1 MTIYEQDGAPRTEL
15 GAGSPSE
22 ARGVP
27 AERAGSA
34 RVQSAPALVDRLTA
48 GESYAVAFGG
58 QGSAWLET
66 LEELVSSAGV
76 ESELA
81 TLVGEVDV
89 LLEPV
94 AEELVVVRPIGFH
107 PLRWVRALAAEDP
120 VPSAKQLT
128 SAAVSV
134 PGVLLTQI
142 AAVRALTRQGLDLAG
157 TPPVAVVGHSQGM
170 LGVESVKAGGAR
182 DIELLALAQL
192 IGAAGTLVAR
202 RRGISILGDR
212 PPMVSV
218 TNADPEQIYRLL
230 EDFSQDV
237 RTVLP
242 PVLSIRNG
250 RRAVVIT
257 GTPEQLSRFELYCK
271 QISEKQE
278 ADRKNKVRGG
288 AVFAPVFE
296 PVQVEVGFHSP
307 RLADG
312 IDIVAGWAE
321 KTGLDVDLAREL
333 TEAILVRQVDWVDE
347 IIGVHEAGAR
357 WILDLGPGDILTR
370 LTAPVIRGLG
380 VGIVPAATR
389 GGQRNLFTVGAVPEV
404 SRAWSTYAP
413 SVVQLPDGRVKLST
427 KFTRLTG
434 RSPILL
440 AGMTPTTVDAKI
452 VAAAANAGHWAE
464 LAGGGQVTEEIFEA
478 RIDEL
483 TGLLEPGRG
492 IQFNALFLDP
502 YLWKLQVGGKRLVQK
517 ARQSG
522 APIDGLV
529 ISAGIPELEDAVE
542 LIGELND
549 IGISHVVFKPGTVE
563 QIRSVIRIA
572 TEVPTR
578 PVIVHIEGGRAGGHH
593 SWEDLDDLLLAT
605 YSELRS
611 RANITVCVGGG
622 IGTPKR
628 AVDYLSGRWSET
640 YGFPSMPVDGI
651 LVGTAAM
658 ATLEATTSPSV
669 KQMLVDTQGTD
680 QWISAGKAQGGMA
693 SSRSQLGADI
703 HEIDNAAS
711 RCGRLLDEVAGD
723 AEAVA
728 KRRDELI
735 AAMART
741 AKPYFGDVSEM
752 TYLQWLDRYVALA
765 IGDGDST
772 ADTAGPGSPWLADT
786 WRDRFARMLQRAEA
800 RLHPQDRGP
809 IETLFADTDEHGA
822 RLLEKPQEA
831 IAVLVERYPDAATV
845 ALHPADVSFFNQL
858 CKLVGKPVNFVP
870 VIDKDVRRWWRSD
883 SLWQAH
889 DARYDADQ
897 VCIIPGTAAVAGITR
912 IDEPVGELLNR
923 FEQAAV
929 EDTLRGGA
937 QPEAVTSRRRGRG
950 DLTGPLATVLD
961 APDVVWAGRM
971 ATNPVHRIAGP
982 REWQVHGDISG
993 PEMPRATHSSTGARL
1008 QVSADDQVV
1017 LSVPISGTWIEIR
1030 FTLPANTVDGGA
1042 PVVRTKDATAAMRAV
1057 LAIAAGVDGPDALP
1071 RVHAGTATV
1080 TAKWNPERVADHTG
1094 VTATF
1099 GESLA
1104 PGLTTVP
1111 DALVGRCWPAV
1122 FAAIGSAVTHTGVPV
1137 IEGLLSLVHLDHAAH
1152 LVAPLPSVPAELTV
1166 TATASMAFDTEI
1178 GRVVPI
1184 SVTVALKDGQ
1194 VLARLAERFA
1204 IRGRTGA
1211 LELADP
1217 VRAGGAV
1224 SDNAT
1229 DTPRRRRRDVSVVA
1243 PVDMRPFAVV
1253 SGDHNPIHTDRS
1265 AALLAGLES
1274 PIVHGMWLSAAAQH
1288 AVTATDGQARPP
1300 ARLIGWTARFLGMV
1314 RPGDDVDFRVD
1325 RVGIDQG
1332 AEVVEVSARVRRG
1345 RSEAT
1350 QGAGSAS
1357 DLVMSAT
1364 ARLAAPKTVYA
1375 FPGQGIQYKGMGM
1388 EVRAR
1393 SKAARKVWD
1402 TADKFTRDTLGFS
1415 VLSVVRD
1422 NPTSII
1428 ASGVH
1433 YHHPDGVLYL
1443 TQFTQVA
1450 MATVAAAQ
1458 VAEMREQG
1466 AFVEDAIACG
1476 HSVGEYTA
1484 LACVTGVYE
1493 LEALLEMVFQR
1504 GSKMHDIV
1512 PRDELGRS
1520 NYRLAAIRPSQ
1531 IDLPDAD
1538 VPAFV
1543 ADIAER
1549 TGEFLEIVNF
1559 NLRGAQYA
1567 IAGTVRGLEA
1577 LEAEVERR
1585 RELAGGRRSF
1595 ILVPGIDVPFH
1606 SKVLRVGVAEFRR
1619 SLDRVLP
1626 HDADPDLIVGRYI
1639 PNLVPRPFSLDRD
1652 FIQQIRDLVPAEPL
1666 DEILADYDTWRREQP
1681 REMTRTVFI
1690 ELLAWQFASP
1700 VRWIETQDLLFT
1712 EPAAGGLGVERFVE
1726 IGVKSSPTVAG
1737 LAANTLKLPEYAHST
1752 IEVLNAER
1760 DAAVLFA
1767 TDTDPEPDL
1776 DGSDDSDAPASDGAL
1791 KPDVAP
1797 AVAPTGA
1804 GAPSGAL
1811 KSDVAPA
1818 VAPTGAGAP
1827 SGALR
1832 PDDIAF
1838 DAADATLALIAL
1850 SAKMRV
1856 DQIEELDSIESI
1868 TDGASSRRN
1877 QLLVDLGS
1885 ELNLG
1890 AIDGAAEADLAGLR
1904 AQVTKL
1910 ARTYKPYGPVLSDA
1924 INDHLR
1930 SALGPSGKRPGA
1942 IAERVKKF
1950 WELGD
1955 GWAKHVTI
1963 EVALGTREGSSV
1975 RGGPLGGLHDGAL
1988 TDGAAVEK
1996 VIDAAVA
2003 AVAARRGT
2011 AMALPSSGAGGATV
2025 DAAALSE
2032 FTEQITGRDG
2042 VLASAARLV
2051 LNQLGLDDPVSA
2063 PAGSI
2068 AATEADLVDLVSA
2081 ELGSDWPRLV
2091 APVFDGKK
2099 AVVFDDRWA
2108 SAREELVKL
2117 WLLDDGEIDADWARL
2132 SERFEGAGHV
2142 VAMQATWWQGKSLA
2156 AGRQI
2161 HASLYGRIAGGAE
2174 NPDKGPH
2181 SDEVAVVTGASK
2193 GSIATSVV
2201 GRLLAGGA
2209 TVVATTSR
2217 LDDERLAFYRN
2228 LYRDHARY
2236 GAALWVVAANMASY
2250 TDIDALVEWIG
2261 HEQTESLGPQ
2271 SIHIKDALTPT
2282 LLFPFAAP
2290 RVTGDLSEA
2299 GSRAEMEMKVLLWAV
2314 QRLIGGLSRIGAER
2328 DIASRLHVVL
2338 PGSPNRGMFGGDGA
2352 YGEAKSALDAVVTR
2366 WNAESSWAQR
2376 VSLAHALIGWTRGT
2390 GLMGRNDAIVDAVE
2404 EAGVTT
2410 YSTDEM
2416 AAMLLQLCTVEAR
2429 AAAAHTPVKA
2439 DLTGGLGE
2447 AKLDMAALAAKARE
2461 QAASESDTEA
2471 PEVGI
2476 GKAIS
2481 ALPSPPRGYLPA
2493 PPPPWADLDLDPADL
2508 VVIVGG
2514 AELGPYGSSRTRF
2527 EMEVDNEL
2535 SAAGVLELAWTT
2547 GLIRWEDDPQPG
2559 WYDSESGDL
2568 VDESELVERY
2578 HDTVVRRCGIRE
2590 FVDDGAID
2598 PDHASP
2604 LLVSVFLDKDFTF
2617 VVSSEAD
2624 ARAFVQFDPEHTV
2637 VRPVSESGDWQVT
2650 RKAGTEIRVPRKTKL
2665 SRTVGAQIPTG
2676 FNPTVYGLSQDMA
2689 NSTDRVALWN
2699 IVATVDAFLSS
2710 GFTPTELMRWVHPGL
2725 VASTQGTGMGGM
2737 TSMQTMYHGNLLG
2750 RNKPNDILQE
2760 VLPNVVAAH
2769 VIQSY
2774 VGSYG
2779 AMVHPV
2785 GACATAAVSVEE
2797 GVDKI
2802 RVGKAELVVA
2812 GGFDDL
2818 TLEAVIGFGDMAAT
2832 ADTAMMRGRGI
2843 HDSKFSRP
2851 NDRRRLGFLEA
2862 QGGGTILLA
2871 RGDLALKMGL
2881 PVLAVVAYAQS
2892 FADGVHTSI
2901 PAPGLGALGAG
2912 RGGKDSV
2919 LARSLAKLGVGADDI
2934 AVISKHD
2941 TSTLANDPNETEL
2954 HERLADSL
2962 GRSAGAP
2969 LLIVSQKSLT
2979 GHAKGGAAVFQM
2991 MGMCQMLRDGV
3002 IPPNRSLDCVD
3013 DELTS
3018 SAHFVWVRD
3027 TLRLGGKFPLKAGL
3041 ITSLGFGHVS
3051 GLVALVHPQAFV
3063 ASLKPEQRADYQQRA
3078 EARLVAGQRRL
3089 MSAIAGGAPMYERPA
3104 DRRFGQEVSEKRQEA
3119 AMLLNAASRLGDGDV
3134 FAIG

>member
-1 MTIYEQDGAPRTEL
+1 MTIHEHGRVSAD
-15 GAGSPSE
+15 
-22 ARGVP
+22 
-27 AERAGSA
+27 RAGNGD
-34 RVQSAPALVDRLTA
+34 RNRGHQPLVGDTHALVDRLTA
-48 GESYAVAFGG
+48 GEPYAVAFGG

-66 LEELVSSAGV
+66 LEELVSAAAI
-76 ESELA
+76 EAELA
-81 TLVGEVDV
+81 TLVGEVEL

-94 AEELVVVRPIGFH
+94 AKELVVVRPIGFE
-107 PLRWVRALAAEDP
+107 PLQWVRALAAEDP
-120 VPSAKQLT
+120 TPSDKHLT

-142 AAVRALTRQGLDLAG
+142 AAMRALARQGMDPIAA
-157 TPPVAVVGHSQGM
+157 PPVALAGHSQGV
-170 LGVESVKAGGAR
+170 LGVESIKAGGTR
-182 DIELLALAQL
+182 DVELLALAQL

-202 RRGISILGDR
+202 RRGISVLGDR

-218 TNADPEQIYRLL
+218 SNADPERIQRLL
-230 EDFSQDV
+230 DDFAQDV

-250 RRAVVIT
+250 RRSVVIT
-257 GTPEQLSRFELYCK
+257 GTPEQLSRFELYCQ
-271 QISEKQE
+271 QISDREE

-288 AVFAPVFE
+288 DVFAPVFE
-296 PVQVEVGFHSP
+296 PVQVEVGFHTP

-312 IDIVAGWAE
+312 IDIIGGWAQQV
-321 KTGLDVDLAREL
+321 GLDVALAREL
-333 TEAILVRQVDWVDE
+333 AEAILVRQVDWVDE
-347 IIGVHEAGAR
+347 ISRVHEAGAR

-380 VGIVPAATR
+380 IGIIPAATR
-389 GGQRNLFTVGAVPEV
+389 GGQRNLFTVGAIPEV
-404 SRAWSTYAP
+404 AQAWSSYAP
-413 SVVQLPDGRVKLST
+413 TVVRLPDSRVKLST

-452 VAAAANAGHWAE
+452 IAAAANAGHWAE
-464 LAGGGQVTEEIFEA
+464 LAGGGQVTEEIFH
-478 RIDEL
+478 RRVQEL
-483 TGLLEPGRG
+483 SGLLEPGRTFE
-492 IQFNALFLDP
+492 FNALFLDP
-502 YLWKLQVGGKRLVQK
+502 YLWKLQLGGKRLVQK

-522 APIDGLV
+522 AAIDGVV
-529 ISAGIPELEDAVE
+529 ISAGIPDLEEAVD

-549 IGISHVVFKPGTVE
+549 IGISHVVFKPGTIE

-572 TEVPTR
+572 TEVPTK
-578 PVIVHIEGGRAGGHH
+578 PVIMHIEGGRAGGHH

-611 RANITVCVGGG
+611 RANVTVCVGGG
-622 IGTPKR
+622 IGTPER
-628 AVDYLSGRWSET
+628 AAEYLSGRWAHA
-640 YGFPSMPVDGI
+640 YGFPLMPIDGI

-658 ATLEATTSPSV
+658 ATKESTTSPAV

-728 KRRDELI
+728 ERRDEII
-735 AAMART
+735 AAMAKT
-741 AKPYFGDVSEM
+741 AKPYFGDVGEM
-752 TYLQWLDRYVALA
+752 TYLQWIQRYVELT

-772 ADTAGPGSPWLADT
+772 ADTAAPDSKWLADT
-786 WRDRFARMLQRAEA
+786 WRDRFAQILQRTEA
-800 RLHPQDRGP
+800 RLHAQDHGP
-809 IETLFADTDEHGA
+809 IGTLFDSSDEHGA
-822 RLLEKPQEA
+822 QLLENPDVA
-831 IAVLVERYPDAATV
+831 IATLLARYPDAQTV
-845 ALHPADVSFFNQL
+845 QLHPADVPFFVTL
-858 CKLVGKPVNFVP
+858 CKTLGKPVNFVP

-889 DARYDADQ
+889 DARYDAEQ

-912 IDEPVGELLNR
+912 LDEPVGELLDR
-923 FEQAAV
+923 FEQAAIDEV
-929 EDTLRGGA
+929 LGA
-937 QPEAVTSRRRGRG
+937 GTEPQDVTSRRLGRP
-950 DLTGPLATVLD
+950 DATGTLAAVLD
-961 APDVVWAGRM
+961 APDVLWAGRT
-971 ATNPVHRIAGP
+971 ATNPVHRIADP
-982 REWQVHGDISG
+982 SDWLVHDG
-993 PEMPRATHSSTGARL
+993 PESLRATNSSTGAQL
-1008 QVSADDQVV
+1008 QVRTGDERVV
-1017 LSVPISGTWIEIR
+1017 LSVPVSGTWVDIP
-1030 FTLPANTVDGGA
+1030 FALPANTVDGGI
-1042 PVVRTKDATAAMRAV
+1042 PVVSTEDAAAAMRAV
-1057 LAIAAGVDGPDALP
+1057 LAIAAGVGKPELLP
-1071 RVHAGTATV
+1071 AVKDGTATQTV
-1080 TAKWNPERVADHTG
+1080 NWDPERVADHTG

-1099 GESLA
+1099 GEPLA
-1104 PGLTTVP
+1104 PSLTTVP
-1111 DALVGRCWPAV
+1111 DALVGLCWPAL
-1122 FAAIGSAVTHTGVPV
+1122 FAAIGSAVTDAGVPV
-1137 IEGLLSLVHLDHAAH
+1137 VEGLLSLVHLDHAAH
-1152 LVAPLPSVPAELTV
+1152 VVGQIPTVPGQLVV
-1166 TATASMAFDTEI
+1166 TATVSTATDTDM
-1178 GRVVPI
+1178 GRVVPA
-1184 SVTVALKDGQ
+1184 SVTVAGVDGSIIAT
-1194 VLARLAERFA
+1194 LSERFA
-1204 IRGRTGA
+1204 ILGRTGTA
-1211 LELADP
+1211 ELADP

-1224 SDNAT
+1224 SENTT
-1229 DTPRRRRRDVSVVA
+1229 DTPRRRRRDVTLTA

-1253 SGDHNPIHTDRS
+1253 SGDHNPIHTDRA

-1300 ARLIGWTARFLGMV
+1300 ARLVGWTARFLGMV
-1314 RPGDDVDFRVD
+1314 RPGDEVDFRVE

-1332 AEVVEVSARVRRG
+1332 AEVIEVAARVG
-1345 RSEAT
+1345 
-1350 QGAGSAS
+1350 S
-1357 DLVMSAT
+1357 DLVMAAT
-1364 ARLAAPKTVYA
+1364 ARLRAPKTAYA
-1375 FPGQGIQYKGMGM
+1375 FPGQGIQHKGMGM

-1402 TADKFTRDTLGFS
+1402 SADQFTRETLGFS
-1415 VLSVVRD
+1415 VLHVVRD

-1428 ASGVH
+1428 GCGVH
-1433 YHHPDGVLYL
+1433 YQHPDGVLYL

-1466 AFVEDAIACG
+1466 AFAEDAIACG

-1484 LACVTGVYE
+1484 LACVTGIYE
-1493 LEALLEMVFQR
+1493 LEALLEMVFHR

-1531 IDLPDAD
+1531 IDLADAD

-1543 ADIAER
+1543 AEISAS

-1559 NLRGAQYA
+1559 NLRGSQYA

-1577 LEAEVERR
+1577 LEAEVQRR
-1585 RELAGGRRSF
+1585 RELTGGRRSF

-1606 SKVLRVGVAEFRR
+1606 SRVLRVGVADFRR
-1619 SLDRVLP
+1619 SLDRVMP
-1626 HDADPDLIVGRYI
+1626 RDKDPDVIIGRYI

-1652 FIQQIRDLVPAEPL
+1652 FIQEIRDLVPAEPL
-1666 DEILADYDTWRREQP
+1666 DEILADYDTWRSERP
-1681 REMTRTVFI
+1681 RELARTVLI

-1700 VRWIETQDLLFT
+1700 VRWIETQDLLFI
-1712 EPAAGGLGVERFVE
+1712 EEAAGGLGVERFVE
-1726 IGVKSSPTVAG
+1726 IGVKSSPTVTG
-1737 LAANTLKLPEYAHST
+1737 LATNTLKLPEYAHST
-1752 IEVLNAER
+1752 VEVLNAER

-1767 TDTDPEPDL
+1767 TDTDPEPEPIDE
-1776 DGSDDSDAPASDGAL
+1776 GPAEAEAAAGAEPEAVTS
-1791 KPDVAP
+1791 PDVAA
-1797 AVAPTGA
+1797 AVPPVAA
-1804 GAPSGAL
+1804 APSGA
-1811 KSDVAPA
+1811 A
-1818 VAPTGAGAP
+1818 
-1827 SGALR
+1827 R
-1832 PDDIAF
+1832 PDDIVF

-1850 SAKMRV
+1850 SAKMRI

-1904 AQVTKL
+1904 SQVTKL

-1924 INDHLR
+1924 INDQLR
-1930 SALGPSGKRPGA
+1930 TVLGPSGKRPGG
-1942 IAERVKKF
+1942 IAERVKKT

-1955 GWAKHVTI
+1955 GWASHVTV
-1963 EVALGTREGSSV
+1963 EVALGTREGTSV
-1975 RGGPLGGLHDGAL
+1975 RGDALGHLHEGAL
-1988 TDGAAVEK
+1988 ADAASVDK

-2003 AVAARRGT
+2003 SVAARRGT
-2011 AMALPSSGAGGATV
+2011 AVALPSAGGGGGATV

-2032 FTEQITGRDG
+2032 FTDQITGRDG

-2051 LNQLGLDDPVSA
+2051 LGQLGLEDPVTA
-2063 PAGSI
+2063 PP
-2068 AATEADLVDLVSA
+2068 AATDAELIDLVTG
-2081 ELGSDWPRLV
+2081 ELGSEWPRLV
-2091 APVFDGKK
+2091 APVFDAKK

-2108 SAREELVKL
+2108 SAREDLVKL
-2117 WLLDDGEIDADWARL
+2117 WLTDEGEIDADWERR

-2142 VAMQATWWQGKSLA
+2142 VATQATWWQGKSLA
-2156 AGRQI
+2156 AGRHI
-2161 HASLYGRIAGGAE
+2161 HASLYGRIAAGAE
-2174 NPDKGPH
+2174 NPDPGPY
-2181 SDEVAVVTGASK
+2181 SSEVAVITGASK
-2193 GSIATSVV
+2193 GSIAASVAAQ
-2201 GRLLAGGA
+2201 LLDGGA
-2209 TVVATTSR
+2209 TVVATTSK
-2217 LDDERLAFYRN
+2217 LDEERLAFYRS

-2236 GAALWVVAANMASY
+2236 GAVLWVVAANMASY
-2250 TDIDALVEWIG
+2250 TDIDAVVDWVG
-2261 HEQTESLGPQ
+2261 NEQSESLGPQ
-2271 SIHIKDALTPT
+2271 SIHIKDAQNPT

-2290 RVTGDLSEA
+2290 RVVGDLSEV

-2314 QRLIGGLSRIGAER
+2314 QRLIAGLSTIGAER

-2338 PGSPNRGMFGGDGA
+2338 PGSPNRGLFGGDGA
-2352 YGEAKSALDAVVTR
+2352 YGEAKSALDAVVSR
-2366 WNAESSWAQR
+2366 WHAESSWAAR

-2390 GLMGRNDAIVDAVE
+2390 GLMGHNDAIVDAVE

-2410 YSTDEM
+2410 YSTDQM
-2416 AAMLLQLCTVEAR
+2416 AAMLLGLCDVESKV
-2429 AAAAHTPVKA
+2429 AAASAPIKA
-2439 DLTGGLGE
+2439 DFTGGL
-2447 AKLDMAALAAKARE
+2447 AKVDLDMAELAANARE
-2461 QAASESDTEA
+2461 RATSEEESQNSEA
-2471 PEVGI
+2471 EGAV
-2476 GKAIS
+2476 A
-2481 ALPSPPRGYLPA
+2481 ALPSPPRGYSLAPA
-2493 PPPPWADLDLDPADL
+2493 PQWDDLNVDPADL

-2514 AELGPYGSSRTRF
+2514 AEIGPYGSSRTRF

-2559 WYDSESGDL
+2559 WYDVESGDL
-2568 VDESELVERY
+2568 VDETELVERY
-2578 HDTVVRRCGIRE
+2578 HDTVVERVGIRE

-2604 LLVSVFLDKDFTF
+2604 LLVSVFLDKDFSF
-2617 VVSSEAD
+2617 VVPSEAD
-2624 ARAFVQFDPEHTV
+2624 ARAFVEFDPEHTII
-2637 VRPVSESGDWQVT
+2637 RPVPDSGDWQVI

-2676 FNPTVYGLSQDMA
+2676 FDPTVWGVSADMA
-2689 NSTDRVALWN
+2689 SSIDRVALWN
-2699 IVATVDAFLSS
+2699 IVATVDAFLSA
-2710 GFTPTELMRWVHPGL
+2710 GFSPTEVMRYVHPSL

-2769 VIQSY
+2769 VVQSY

-2779 AMVHPV
+2779 AMIHPV
-2785 GACATAAVSVEE
+2785 AACATAAVSVEE

-2802 RVGKAELVVA
+2802 RLGKAELVVA

-2818 TLEAVIGFGDMAAT
+2818 TLEAIIGFGDMAAT
-2832 ADTAMMRGRGI
+2832 ADTSMMRGRGI
-2843 HDSKFSRP
+2843 NDSKFSRP
-2851 NDRRRLGFLEA
+2851 NDRRRLGFVEA

-2871 RGDLALKMGL
+2871 RGDLAVKMGL

-2892 FADGVHTSI
+2892 FGDGVHTSI
-2901 PAPGLGALGAG
+2901 PAPGLGALSAG
-2912 RGGKDSV
+2912 RGGKDSP
-2919 LARSLAKLGVGADDI
+2919 LARALGKLGVAADDV

-2962 GRSAGAP
+2962 GRSEGAP
-2969 LLIVSQKSLT
+2969 LFIVSQKSLT
-2979 GHAKGGAAVFQM
+2979 GHAKGGAAVFQTL
-2991 MGMCQMLRDGV
+2991 GLCQMLRDGV

-3013 DELTS
+3013 DELAG

-3027 TLRLGGKFPLKAGL
+3027 TLRLGAKFPLKAAML
-3041 ITSLGFGHVS
+3041 SSLGFGHVS
-3051 GLVALVHPQAFV
+3051 GLVALVHPQAFI
-3063 ASLKPEQRADYQQRA
+3063 AAMDPGQRA
-3078 EARLVAGQRRL
+3078 EYQRRADARLVAGQRRL
-3089 MSAIAGGAPMYERPA
+3089 ASAIAGGEPMYQRPS
-3104 DRRFGQEVSEKRQEA
+3104 DRRFDHETPEKPQEA
-3119 AMLLNAASRLGDGDV
+3119 AMLLDPAARLGEGE
-3134 FAIG
+3134 AYAR

>member
-1 MTIYEQDGAPRTEL
+1 MTIHEHDRVSADHDGQGRAPQ
-15 GAGSPSE
+15 AGESY
-22 ARGVP
+22 
-27 AERAGSA
+27 
-34 RVQSAPALVDRLTA
+34 ALVDRLTA
-48 GESYAVAFGG
+48 GEPYAVAFGG

-66 LEELVSSAGV
+66 LEELVSSAGI
-76 ESELA
+76 ESDLA
-81 TLVGEVDV
+81 TLVGEVNL

-94 AEELVVVRPIGFH
+94 AKELVVVRPIGFE
-107 PLRWVRALAAEDP
+107 PLSWVRALAAEDP
-120 VPSAKQLT
+120 VPSDKHLT
-128 SAAVSV
+128 SAAVSI

-142 AAVRALTRQGLDLAG
+142 AAVRALARQGMDLKA
-157 TPPVAVVGHSQGM
+157 TSPVAVAGHSQGV
-170 LGVESVKAGGAR
+170 LAVEALKAGGDR
-182 DIELLALAQL
+182 DVELLALAQL

-202 RRGISILGDR
+202 RRGISVLGDR

-218 TNADPEQIYRLL
+218 TNADPERIGGLL
-230 EDFSQDV
+230 EEFAQDV

-250 RRAVVIT
+250 RRSVVIT
-257 GTPEQLSRFELYCK
+257 GTPEQLSRFELYCQ
-271 QISEKQE
+271 QISEKEE
-278 ADRKNKVRGG
+278 ADRKNKLRGG
-288 AVFAPVFE
+288 DVFSPVFD
-296 PVQVEVGFHSP
+296 PVQVEVGFHTP

-312 IDIVAGWAE
+312 IDIVGGWAE
-321 KTGLDVDLAREL
+321 KVGLDVELARQL
-333 TEAILVRQVDWVDE
+333 TESILVRPVDWVEE
-347 IIGVHEAGAR
+347 ITRVNDAGAR

-404 SRAWSTYAP
+404 ARAWSSYAP
-413 SVVQLPDGRVKLST
+413 TLVRLPDGRVKLST

-440 AGMTPTTVDAKI
+440 AGMTPTTVDAHI

-464 LAGGGQVTEEIFEA
+464 LAGGGQVTEEIFADRVEQLA
-478 RIDEL
+478 
-483 TGLLEPGRG
+483 GLLDDGRTY
-492 IQFNALFLDP
+492 QFNALFLDP

-522 APIDGLV
+522 AAIDGLV
-529 ISAGIPELEDAVE
+529 VSAGIPDLEEAVE
-542 LIGELND
+542 LIEELGEV
-549 IGISHVVFKPGTVE
+549 GISHVVFKPGTVE

-572 TEVPTR
+572 TEVSTK
-578 PVIVHIEGGRAGGHH
+578 PVIAHIEGGRAGGHH

-611 RANITVCVGGG
+611 RSNITVCVGGG
-622 IGTPKR
+622 IGTPER
-628 AVDYLSGRWSET
+628 AAEYLSGRWAQA
-640 YGFPSMPVDGI
+640 YGFPLMPIDGI

-658 ATLEATTSPSV
+658 AAKEATTSPSV
-669 KQMLVDTQGTD
+669 KRMLVETQGTD
-680 QWISAGKAQGGMA
+680 QWIGAGKASGGMA

-703 HEIDNAAS
+703 HEIDNSAS

-723 AEAVA
+723 ADAVA
-728 KRRDELI
+728 ERRDEII
-735 AAMART
+735 AAMANT
-741 AKPYFGDVSEM
+741 AKPYFGDVGEM
-752 TYLQWLDRYVALA
+752 TYLQWLQRYVELS

-772 ADTAGPGSPWLADT
+772 ADTASPGSPWLADT
-786 WRDRFARMLQRAEA
+786 WRDRFEQMLQRAEA
-800 RLHPQDRGP
+800 RLHAQDFGP
-809 IETLFADTDEHGA
+809 IETLFDGSTADGA
-822 RLLEKPQEA
+822 RLLENPAEA
-831 IAVLVERYPDAATV
+831 IATLLAHYPDAERV
-845 ALHPADVSFFNQL
+845 QLHPADVPFFVTL
-858 CKLVGKPVNFVP
+858 CKLLGKPVNFVP

-912 IDEPVGELLNR
+912 MDEPVGELLDR
-923 FEQAAV
+923 FEQAAIDDALTAGV
-929 EDTLRGGA
+929 EPKD
-937 QPEAVTSRRRGRG
+937 VTARRMGRA
-950 DLTGPLATVLD
+950 DVTGPLAVVLD
-961 APDVVWAGRM
+961 APDVQWAGRT
-971 ATNPVHRIAGP
+971 ATNPVHRIAEP
-982 REWQVHGDISG
+982 SDWLVHGDSEG
-993 PEMPRATHSSTGARL
+993 PESRRATHSSTGARL
-1008 QVSADDQVV
+1008 QVEGDRVV
-1017 LSVPISGTWIEIR
+1017 LSVPVSGTWIDIP
-1030 FTLPANTVDGGA
+1030 FTLPPNTVDGA
-1042 PVVRTKDATAAMRAV
+1042 TPVVSTEDAATAMRAV
-1057 LAIAAGVDGPDALP
+1057 LAIAAGVDGPEFLP
-1071 RVHAGTATV
+1071 AVTDGTATV
-1080 TAKWNPERVADHTG
+1080 TVDWDPERVADHTG

-1099 GESLA
+1099 GEPLA
-1104 PGLTTVP
+1104 PSLTTVP
-1111 DALVGRCWPAV
+1111 DALVGPCWPAV
-1122 FAAIGSAVTHTGVPV
+1122 FSAIGSAVTDAGVPV
-1137 IEGLLSLVHLDHAAH
+1137 VEGLLSLVHLDHAAH
-1152 LVAPLPSVPAELTV
+1152 MIGKLPTTLSQLTIA
-1166 TATASMAFDTEI
+1166 ATASAAIDTDM
-1178 GRVVPI
+1178 GRVVPV
-1184 SVTVALKDGQ
+1184 SVAITDTDGQ
-1194 VLARLAERFA
+1194 AIATLDERFA
-1204 IRGRTGA
+1204 ILGRTGTA
-1211 LELADP
+1211 ELTDP
-1217 VRAGGAV
+1217 ARAGGAV
-1224 SDNAT
+1224 SENAT
-1229 DTPRRRRRDVSVVA
+1229 DTPRRRRRDVTITA

-1253 SGDHNPIHTDRS
+1253 SGDHNPIHTDRA

-1314 RPGDDVDFRVD
+1314 RPGDEVSFRVD

-1332 AEVVEVSARVRRG
+1332 AEVLEVAAKIG
-1345 RSEAT
+1345 
-1350 QGAGSAS
+1350 S

-1364 ARLAAPKTVYA
+1364 ARLAAPHTVYA
-1375 FPGQGIQYKGMGM
+1375 FPGQGIQHKGMGM
-1388 EVRAR
+1388 DVRAR

-1402 TADKFTRDTLGFS
+1402 KADKFTRDTLGFS
-1415 VLSVVRD
+1415 VLHVVRD

-1433 YHHPDGVLYL
+1433 YNHPEGVLYL

-1466 AFVEDAIACG
+1466 AFVEGAIACG

-1484 LACVTGVYE
+1484 LACVTGIYE
-1493 LEALLEMVFQR
+1493 LEALLETVFHR

-1531 IDLPDAD
+1531 IDLPDEE
-1538 VPAFV
+1538 VPGFV
-1543 ADIAER
+1543 AGIAES

-1559 NLRGAQYA
+1559 NLRGSQYA

-1577 LEAEVERR
+1577 LEEEVERR
-1585 RELAGGRRSF
+1585 REITGGKRSF

-1606 SKVLRVGVAEFRR
+1606 SRVLRVGVAEFRR
-1619 SLDRVLP
+1619 SLDRVMP
-1626 HDADPDLIVGRYI
+1626 RDKDPDVIIGRYI
-1639 PNLVPRPFSLDRD
+1639 PNLVPRPFTLDRD
-1652 FIQQIRDLVPAEPL
+1652 FIQEIRDLVPAEPL
-1666 DEILADYDTWRREQP
+1666 DPILADYDTWLAERRI
-1681 REMTRTVFI
+1681 EMARIVLI

-1712 EPAAGGLGVERFVE
+1712 EEAAGGLGVERFVE
-1726 IGVKSSPTVAG
+1726 IGVKSAPTVAG
-1737 LAANTLKLPEYAHST
+1737 LATNTLKLPEYAHST
-1752 IEVLNAER
+1752 VEVLNAER

-1767 TDTDPEPDL
+1767 TDTDPEPEP
-1776 DGSDDSDAPASDGAL
+1776 DDEPEAPADS
-1791 KPDVAP
+1791 AP
-1797 AVAPTGA
+1797 APEAAAAPAAPAAAPT
-1804 GAPSGAL
+1804 APSGA
-1811 KSDVAPA
+1811 A
-1818 VAPTGAGAP
+1818 
-1827 SGALR
+1827 R
-1832 PDDIAF
+1832 PDDIGF

-1850 SAKMRV
+1850 SAKMRI

-1924 INDHLR
+1924 INDQLR
-1930 SALGPSGKRPGA
+1930 TVLGPSGKRPGA
-1942 IAERVKKF
+1942 IAERVKKT
-1950 WELGD
+1950 WELGE
-1955 GWAKHVTI
+1955 GWAKHVTV
-1963 EVALGTREGSSV
+1963 EVALGTREGTSV
-1975 RGGPLGGLHDGAL
+1975 RGGAMGHLHEGAL
-1988 TDGAAVEK
+1988 ADAAAVDK
-1996 VIDAAVA
+1996 AIDAAVA
-2003 AVAARRGT
+2003 SVAARRGI
-2011 AMALPSSGAGGATV
+2011 AVALPSSGGGGGGATI
-2025 DAAALSE
+2025 DAAALGE
-2032 FTEQITGRDG
+2032 FTDQITGRDG

-2051 LNQLGLDDPVSA
+2051 LNQLGLDDPVSVS
-2063 PAGSI
+2063 P
-2068 AATEADLVDLVSA
+2068 AATDAELIDLVTT
-2081 ELGSDWPRLV
+2081 ELGADWPRLV
-2091 APVFDGKK
+2091 APVFEPKK
-2099 AVVFDDRWA
+2099 AVLFDDRWA
-2108 SAREELVKL
+2108 SAREDLVKL
-2117 WLLDDGEIDADWARL
+2117 WLTDEGDIDARWVEL

-2142 VAMQATWWQGKSLA
+2142 VATQATWWQGKALS

-2161 HASLYGRIAGGAE
+2161 HASLYGRIAAGAE
-2174 NPDKGPH
+2174 NPDPGPYSH
-2181 SDEVAVVTGASK
+2181 EVAVVTGASK
-2193 GSIATSVV
+2193 GSIAASVV
-2201 GRLLAGGA
+2201 GRLLDGGA
-2209 TVVATTSR
+2209 TVIATTSK
-2217 LDDERLAFYRN
+2217 LDDERLAFYRG
-2228 LYRDHARY
+2228 LYRDHARF

-2250 TDIDALVEWIG
+2250 SDIDALVEWVG
-2261 HEQTESLGPQ
+2261 TEQSESLGPQ
-2271 SIHIKDALTPT
+2271 SIHIKDAQTPT

-2290 RVTGDLSEA
+2290 RVAGDLSEA
-2299 GSRAEMEMKVLLWAV
+2299 GSRSEMEMKVLLWAV
-2314 QRLIGGLSRIGAER
+2314 QRLIGGLSKIGAER

-2352 YGEAKSALDAVVTR
+2352 YGEAKSALDALVSR
-2366 WNAESSWAQR
+2366 WHAESSWASR

-2390 GLMGRNDAIVDAVE
+2390 GLMGHNDAIVDAVE

-2416 AAMLLQLCTVEAR
+2416 AAMLLSLCDIESKV
-2429 AAAAHTPVKA
+2429 AAAGAPIKA

-2447 AKLDMAALAAKARE
+2447 ANLDMAELAAKARE
-2461 QAASESDTEA
+2461 QATSASGEDAEA
-2471 PEVGI
+2471 PAADGTI
-2476 GKAIS
+2476 A
-2481 ALPSPPRGYLPA
+2481 ALPSPPRGFTPA
-2493 PPPPWADLDLDPADL
+2493 PPPEWADLDVDPADL

-2559 WYDSESGDL
+2559 WYDTQSGDL

-2578 HDTVVRRCGIRE
+2578 HDTVVERCGIRE
-2590 FVDDGAID
+2590 FADDGAID

-2604 LLVSVFLDKDFTF
+2604 LLVSVFLDKDFAF

-2624 ARAFVQFDPEHTV
+2624 ARAFVEFDPEHTII
-2637 VRPVSESGDWQVT
+2637 RPVPDSSDWQVI

-2676 FNPTVYGLSQDMA
+2676 FDPTVFGISQDMA
-2689 NSTDRVALWN
+2689 SSTDRVALWN

-2710 GFTPTELMRWVHPGL
+2710 GFTPAELMRWVHPGL

-2779 AMVHPV
+2779 AMIHPV

-2802 RVGKAELVVA
+2802 RLGKAELVVA

-2818 TLEAVIGFGDMAAT
+2818 TLEAIIGFGDMAAT
-2832 ADTAMMRGRGI
+2832 ADTSMMRGRGI

-2912 RGGKDSV
+2912 RGGKDSA
-2919 LARSLAKLGVGADDI
+2919 LARSLGKLGVGADDI

-2962 GRSAGAP
+2962 GRSEGAP
-2969 LLIVSQKSLT
+2969 LLVVSQKSLT

-2991 MGMCQMLRDGV
+2991 MGLCQMLRDGV

-3013 DELTS
+3013 DELAG
-3018 SAHFVWVRD
+3018 SAHFVWVRE
-3027 TLRLGGKFPLKAGL
+3027 TLRLGEKFPLKAGL
-3041 ITSLGFGHVS
+3041 VTSLGFGHVS

-3063 ASLKPEQRADYQQRA
+3063 AALDPQQRADYQRRA
-3078 EARLVAGQRRL
+3078 DARLLAGQRRL
-3089 MSAIAGGAPMYERPA
+3089 ASAIAGGAPMYERPPN
-3104 DRRFGQEVSEKRQEA
+3104 RRFDHDQSEKRQEA
-3119 AMLLNAASRLGDGDV
+3119 AMLLNPDSRLGDGEAYQV
-3134 FAIG
+3134 SAG

>member
-1 MTIYEQDGAPRTEL
+1 MTIHEHDRVSADRDEN
-15 GAGSPSE
+15 SPH
-22 ARGVP
+22 
-27 AERAGSA
+27 SA
-34 RVQSAPALVDRLTA
+34 HALVDRLAA
-48 GESYAVAFGG
+48 GEPYAIAFGG

-66 LEELVSSAGV
+66 LEELVSSAGI
-76 ESELA
+76 ESDLA
-81 TLVGEVDV
+81 TLVGEVEL

-94 AEELVVVRPIGFH
+94 AKELVVVRPIGFE

-120 VPSAKQLT
+120 VPSDKHLT
-128 SAAVSV
+128 SAAVSI

-142 AAVRALTRQGLDLAG
+142 AAARALARQGMDWTA
-157 TPPVAVVGHSQGM
+157 TPPVAVVGHSQGV
-170 LGVESVKAGGAR
+170 LAVEAFNAAGAR

-202 RRGISILGDR
+202 RRGISVLGDR

-218 TNADPEQIYRLL
+218 TNADPERIRRLL
-230 EDFSQDV
+230 DEFAQDV

-250 RRAVVIT
+250 RRSVVIT
-257 GTPEQLSRFELYCK
+257 GTPEQLSRFELYCR
-271 QISEKQE
+271 QISEKEE
-278 ADRKNKVRGG
+278 ADRKNKIRGG
-288 AVFAPVFE
+288 DVFAPVFD
-296 PVQVEVGFHSP
+296 PVRVEVGFHTP

-312 IDIVAGWAE
+312 IDIVGSWAE
-321 KTGLDVDLAREL
+321 KVGIDVALARKL
-333 TEAILVRQVDWVDE
+333 TEAILVNGVDWVDE
-347 IIGVHEAGAR
+347 ITSVHQAGAR

-389 GGQRNLFTVGAVPEV
+389 GGQRNLFTVGATPEV
-404 SRAWSTYAP
+404 ARAWSTYAP
-413 SVVQLPDGRVKLST
+413 GVVRLPDGRVKLST

-464 LAGGGQVTEEIFEA
+464 LAGGGQVTEEIFA
-478 RIDEL
+478 DRIEEL
-483 TGLLEPGRG
+483 SGLLEPGRTY
-492 IQFNALFLDP
+492 QFNALFLDP

-522 APIDGLV
+522 AAIDGLV
-529 ISAGIPELEDAVE
+529 ISAGIPDLEEAVE

-549 IGISHVVFKPGTVE
+549 VGISHVVFKPGTVE

-572 TEVPTR
+572 TEVPTK
-578 PVIVHIEGGRAGGHH
+578 PVIMHIEGGRAGGHH

-611 RANITVCVGGG
+611 RPNITVCVGGG
-622 IGTPKR
+622 IGTPER
-628 AVDYLSGRWSET
+628 AAEYLSGRWAEA
-640 YGFPSMPVDGI
+640 YGFPLMPIDGI

-658 ATLEATTSPSV
+658 ATLESTTSPSV
-669 KQMLVDTQGTD
+669 KRMLVETTGTD

-703 HEIDNAAS
+703 HEIDNSAS

-723 AEAVA
+723 ADAVA
-728 KRRDELI
+728 ERRDEII
-735 AAMART
+735 AAMANT
-741 AKPYFGDVSEM
+741 AKPYFGDVGEM
-752 TYLQWLDRYVALA
+752 TYLQWLRRYVELA
-765 IGDGDST
+765 IGEGDST

-786 WRDRFARMLQRAEA
+786 WRDRFQQMLQRAEA
-800 RLHPQDRGP
+800 RLHPKDFGP
-809 IETLFADTDEHGA
+809 IETAFADSK
-822 RLLEKPQEA
+822 LLENPEA
-831 IAVLVERYPDAATV
+831 AIELLLARYPDAETV
-845 ALHPADVSFFNQL
+845 QLHPADVPFFVTL
-858 CKLVGKPVNFVP
+858 CKTLGKPVNFVP

-912 IDEPVGELLNR
+912 MDEPVGALLDR
-923 FEQAAV
+923 FEQAAID
-929 EDTLRGGA
+929 ETLAAGA
-937 QPEAVTSRRRGRG
+937 EPRPVTSRRRGRA
-950 DLTGPLATVLD
+950 DVTGPLAVVLD
-961 APDVVWAGRM
+961 APDVQWAGRTT
-971 ATNPVHRIAGP
+971 TNPVHRIADP
-982 REWQVHGDISG
+982 SDWLVHDG
-993 PEMPRATHSSTGARL
+993 PESQRATHSSTGARL
-1008 QVSADDQVV
+1008 EVNGDGVA
-1017 LSVPISGTWIEIR
+1017 LSVPVSGAWVDIPFR
-1030 FTLPANTVDGGA
+1030 LPANTVDGGT
-1042 PVVRTKDATAAMRAV
+1042 PVVSTEDATAAMRAV
-1057 LAIAAGVDGPDALP
+1057 LAIAAGVDGPDLLP
-1071 RVHAGTATV
+1071 PVTDGTATLTV
-1080 TAKWNPERVADHTG
+1080 DWDPERVADHTG
-1094 VTATF
+1094 VTAVF
-1099 GESLA
+1099 GEPLA
-1104 PGLTTVP
+1104 PSLTTVP
-1111 DALVGRCWPAV
+1111 DALVGPCWPAV
-1122 FAAIGSAVTHTGVPV
+1122 FAAIGSAVTDSGVPV
-1137 IEGLLSLVHLDHAAH
+1137 VEGLLSLVHLDHAAH
-1152 LVAPLPSVPAELTV
+1152 VVGTLPTVRAQLTV
-1166 TATASMAFDTEI
+1166 TATASGALDTDM
-1178 GRVVPI
+1178 GRVVPVSVSI
-1184 SVTVALKDGQ
+1184 SDADGA
-1194 VLARLAERFA
+1194 VIATLAERFA
-1204 IRGRTGA
+1204 ILGRTGA
-1211 LELADP
+1211 AELTDP

-1224 SDNAT
+1224 SENAT
-1229 DTPRRRRRDVSVVA
+1229 DTPRRRRRDVTLTA

-1253 SGDHNPIHTDRS
+1253 SGDHNPIHTDRA

-1288 AVTATDGQARPP
+1288 AATATDGKARPP
-1300 ARLIGWTARFLGMV
+1300 ARLVGWTARFLGMV
-1314 RPGDDVDFRVD
+1314 RPGDEVDFRVD
-1325 RVGIDQG
+1325 RVGIDRG
-1332 AEVVEVSARVRRG
+1332 AEVLEVAARVG
-1345 RSEAT
+1345 
-1350 QGAGSAS
+1350 S

-1364 ARLAAPKTVYA
+1364 ARLGSPRTVYA
-1375 FPGQGIQYKGMGM
+1375 FPGQGIQHKGMGM

-1402 TADKFTRDTLGFS
+1402 AADKFTRDTLGFS
-1415 VLSVVRD
+1415 VLHVVRD

-1433 YHHPDGVLYL
+1433 YNHPEGVLYL

-1466 AFVEDAIACG
+1466 AFVEGAIACG

-1484 LACVTGVYE
+1484 LACVTGIYE
-1493 LEALLEMVFQR
+1493 LEALLEMVFHR

-1531 IDLPDAD
+1531 IDLPDEE

-1543 ADIAER
+1543 AGIAES

-1559 NLRGAQYA
+1559 NLRGSQYA

-1585 RELAGGRRSF
+1585 RELSGGRRSF

-1606 SKVLRVGVAEFRR
+1606 SRVLRVGVADFRR
-1619 SLDRVLP
+1619 ALDRVMP
-1626 HDADPDLIVGRYI
+1626 RDKDPDIIIGRYI
-1639 PNLVPRPFSLDRD
+1639 PNLVPRPFTLDRD
-1652 FIQQIRDLVPAEPL
+1652 FVQEIRDLVPAEPL
-1666 DEILADYDTWRREQP
+1666 DEILADYDTWRRERP
-1681 REMTRTVFI
+1681 AELARKVLI

-1712 EPAAGGLGVERFVE
+1712 EEAAGGLGVERFVE
-1726 IGVKSSPTVAG
+1726 IGVKSAPTVAG
-1737 LAANTLKLPEYAHST
+1737 LATNTLKLPEYAHST
-1752 IEVLNAER
+1752 VEVLNAER

-1767 TDTDPEPDL
+1767 TDTDPEPEPEDEA
-1776 DGSDDSDAPASDGAL
+1776 DDSAPATADAAAPETAAAAPVS
-1791 KPDVAP
+1791 AP
-1797 AVAPTGA
+1797 A
-1804 GAPSGAL
+1804 APSGA
-1811 KSDVAPA
+1811 A
-1818 VAPTGAGAP
+1818 
-1827 SGALR
+1827 R
-1832 PDDIAF
+1832 PDDITF

-1850 SAKMRV
+1850 SAKMRI
-1856 DQIEELDSIESI
+1856 DQIEQLDSIESI

-1924 INDHLR
+1924 INDQLR
-1930 SALGPSGKRPGA
+1930 TVLGPSGKRPAA
-1942 IAERVKKF
+1942 IAERVKKT
-1950 WELGD
+1950 WELGE
-1955 GWAKHVTI
+1955 GWAKHVTV
-1963 EVALGTREGSSV
+1963 EVALGTREGTSV
-1975 RGGPLGGLHDGAL
+1975 RGGAMGHLHEGAL
-1988 TDGAAVEK
+1988 ADAASVDK
-1996 VIDAAVA
+1996 VVDAAVMS
-2003 AVAARRGT
+2003 VAARHGISV
-2011 AMALPSSGAGGATV
+2011 ALPSAGGGGGATI

-2032 FTEQITGRDG
+2032 FTDQITGRDG

-2051 LNQLGLDDPVSA
+2051 LGQLGLDNPVSVS
-2063 PAGSI
+2063 P
-2068 AATEADLVDLVSA
+2068 AATDAELIDLVTA
-2081 ELGSDWPRLV
+2081 ELGADWPRLV
-2091 APVFDGKK
+2091 APVFDAKK

-2108 SAREELVKL
+2108 SAREDLVKL
-2117 WLLDDGEIDADWARL
+2117 WLTDEGDIDADWMRL

-2142 VAMQATWWQGKSLA
+2142 VATQATWWQGKSLA

-2161 HASLYGRIAGGAE
+2161 HASLYGRIAAGAE
-2174 NPDKGPH
+2174 NPLPGP
-2181 SDEVAVVTGASK
+2181 SSSEVAVVTGASK
-2193 GSIATSVV
+2193 GSIAASVV
-2201 GRLLAGGA
+2201 ARLLDGGA
-2209 TVVATTSR
+2209 TVIATTSK
-2217 LDDERLAFYRN
+2217 LDDERLAFYRG

-2250 TDIDALVEWIG
+2250 SDIDALVEWIG
-2261 HEQTESLGPQ
+2261 TEQTESLGPQ
-2271 SIHIKDALTPT
+2271 SIHIKDAQTPT

-2290 RVTGDLSEA
+2290 RVAGDLSEA
-2299 GSRAEMEMKVLLWAV
+2299 GSRSEMEMKVLLWAV
-2314 QRLIGGLSRIGAER
+2314 QRLIGGLSKIGAER

-2352 YGEAKSALDAVVTR
+2352 YGEAKSALDALVSR
-2366 WNAESSWAQR
+2366 WHAESSWAAR

-2390 GLMGRNDAIVDAVE
+2390 GLMGHNDAIVSAVE

-2416 AAMLLQLCTVEAR
+2416 ASMLLALCDVESKV
-2429 AAAAHTPVKA
+2429 AAASKPIEA
-2439 DLTGGLGE
+2439 DLTGGL
-2447 AKLDMAALAAKARE
+2447 ADANLDMAELAAKARE
-2461 QAASESDTEA
+2461 EMSTEA
-2471 PEVGI
+2471 AGEDDDDAAAGTI
-2476 GKAIS
+2476 R
-2481 ALPSPPRGYLPA
+2481 ALPSPPRGYRPA
-2493 PPPPWADLDLDPADL
+2493 PPPEWADLDVDPADL

-2559 WYDSESGDL
+2559 WYDTESGDL

-2578 HDTVVRRCGIRE
+2578 HDTVVERCGIRE

-2604 LLVSVFLDKDFTF
+2604 LLVSVFLEKDFAF

-2624 ARAFVQFDPEHTV
+2624 ARAFVEFDPEHTII
-2637 VRPVSESGDWQVT
+2637 RPVPDSSDWQVI

-2665 SRTVGAQIPTG
+2665 SRVVGGQVPTG
-2676 FNPTVYGLSQDMA
+2676 FDPTVWGISPDMA
-2689 NSTDRVALWN
+2689 SSVDRLAVWN
-2699 IVATVDAFLSS
+2699 IVATVDAFLSA
-2710 GFTPTELMRWVHPGL
+2710 GFSPAEVMRYVHPSM
-2725 VASTQGTGMGGM
+2725 VANTMGTGMGGG

-2750 RNKPNDILQE
+2750 RNKPNDIFQE
-2760 VLPNVVAAH
+2760 VLPNIVAAH
-2769 VIQSY
+2769 VVQSY
-2774 VGSYG
+2774 IGSYG
-2779 AMVHPV
+2779 AMIHPV
-2785 GACATAAVSVEE
+2785 AACATAAVSMEE
-2797 GVDKI
+2797 GLDKI
-2802 RVGKAELVVA
+2802 RLGKAEMVVA
-2812 GGFDDL
+2812 GGIDDL
-2818 TLEAVIGFGDMAAT
+2818 TLEGIIGFGDMAAT
-2832 ADTAMMRGRGI
+2832 ADTGMMRGRGI

-2851 NDRRRLGFLEA
+2851 NDRRRLGFVEA

-2881 PVLAVVAYAQS
+2881 PVLAVVAFAQS
-2892 FADGVHTSI
+2892 FGDGVHTSI

-2912 RGGKDSV
+2912 RGGKDSP
-2919 LARSLAKLGVGADDI
+2919 LARALNKLGVGADDI

-2962 GRSAGAP
+2962 GRSPGAP
-2969 LLIVSQKSLT
+2969 LFVVSQKSLT
-2979 GHAKGGAAVFQM
+2979 GHAKGGAAVFQT
-2991 MGMCQMLRDGV
+2991 MGLCQMLRDGV

-3013 DELTS
+3013 DELAGS
-3018 SAHFVWVRD
+3018 SHFVWVRE
-3027 TLRLGGKFPLKAGL
+3027 TLRLGEKFPLKAGML
-3041 ITSLGFGHVS
+3041 TSLGFGHVS
-3051 GLVALVHPQAFV
+3051 GLVALVHPQAFI
-3063 ASLKPEQRADYQQRA
+3063 AALDPDQRADYQRRA
-3078 EARLVAGQRRL
+3078 DARLLAGQRRL
-3089 MSAIAGGAPMYERPA
+3089 VSAIAGGPPMYQRPP
-3104 DRRFGQEVSEKRQEA
+3104 DRRFDHDAPEKRQEA
-3119 AMLLNAASRLGDGDV
+3119 AMLLNPAARLGDDDAYQVPAG
-3134 FAIG
+3134 

>member
-1 MTIYEQDGAPRTEL
+1 MHERHDWNPPAKRGESSADRDGKGPHPA
-15 GAGSPSE
+15 AGE
-22 ARGVP
+22 TH
-27 AERAGSA
+27 
-34 RVQSAPALVDRLTA
+34 ALVDRLTA
-48 GESYAVAFGG
+48 GEPYAVAFGG

-66 LEELVSSAGV
+66 LEELVSSAGI
-76 ESELA
+76 ESDLA
-81 TLVGEVDV
+81 TLVGEVEL

-94 AEELVVVRPIGFH
+94 ARELVVVRPIGFE
-107 PLRWVRALAAEDP
+107 PLAWVRALAAEDP
-120 VPSAKQLT
+120 VPSDKHLT
-128 SAAVSV
+128 SAAVSI

-142 AAVRALTRQGLDLAG
+142 AAVRALARQGMDLGA
-157 TPPVAVVGHSQGM
+157 TPPVAVAGHSQGV
-170 LGVESVKAGGAR
+170 LAVEALKAAGAR
-182 DIELLALAQL
+182 DAELLAMAQL

-202 RRGISILGDR
+202 RRGISVLGDR

-218 TNADPEQIYRLL
+218 TNADPERISRLL
-230 EDFSQDV
+230 DEFAQDV

-250 RRAVVIT
+250 RRSVVIT
-257 GTPEQLSRFELYCK
+257 GTPEQLSRFELYCQ
-271 QISEKQE
+271 QISEKEE
-278 ADRKNKVRGG
+278 ADRKNKLRGG
-288 AVFAPVFE
+288 DVFAPVFD
-296 PVQVEVGFHSP
+296 PVQVEVGFHTP

-312 IDIVAGWAE
+312 IDIVGGWAE
-321 KTGLDVDLAREL
+321 KVGLDVALAREL
-333 TEAILVRQVDWVDE
+333 TEAILVRRVDWVEE
-347 IIGVHEAGAR
+347 ISSVHASGAR

-380 VGIVPAATR
+380 IGIVPAATR

-404 SRAWSTYAP
+404 ARAWSTYAP
-413 SVVQLPDGRVKLST
+413 TVVRLPDGRVKLST

-464 LAGGGQVTEEIFEA
+464 LAGGGQVTEEIFA
-478 RIDEL
+478 GRIAEL
-483 TGLLEPGRG
+483 ATLLEPGRTY
-492 IQFNALFLDP
+492 QFNALFLDP

-522 APIDGLV
+522 AAIDGLV
-529 ISAGIPELEDAVE
+529 ISAGIPDLEDAVE
-542 LIGELND
+542 LIEELGD
-549 IGISHVVFKPGTVE
+549 VGISHVVFKPGTVE

-572 TEVPTR
+572 TEVPTK
-578 PVIVHIEGGRAGGHH
+578 PVIMHIEGGRAGGHH

-611 RANITVCVGGG
+611 RPNITVCVGGG
-622 IGTPKR
+622 IGTPER
-628 AVDYLSGRWSET
+628 AAEYLTGRWAQA
-640 YGFPSMPVDGI
+640 YGFPLMPIDGI

-658 ATLEATTSPSV
+658 ATKEATTSPSV
-669 KQMLVDTQGTD
+669 KRMLVETQGTD
-680 QWISAGKAQGGMA
+680 QWVGAGKAVNGMA

-703 HEIDNAAS
+703 HEIDNSAS
-711 RCGRLLDEVAGD
+711 RCGRLLDEVASD

-728 KRRDELI
+728 ERRDEII
-735 AAMART
+735 AAMANT
-741 AKPYFGDVSEM
+741 AKPYFGDVADM
-752 TYLQWLDRYVALA
+752 TYRQWLQRYVELT
-765 IGDGDST
+765 IGDGNST
-772 ADTAGPGSPWLADT
+772 ADTAAPGSPWLADT
-786 WRDRFARMLQRAEA
+786 WRDRFQQMLQRAEA
-800 RLHPQDRGP
+800 RLHPRDFGP
-809 IETLFADTDEHGA
+809 IETLFDDSALREDPE
-822 RLLEKPQEA
+822 RA
-831 IAVLVERYPDAATV
+831 IAALVARYPDAETV
-845 ALHPADVSFFNQL
+845 QLHPADVPFFVTL
-858 CKLVGKPVNFVP
+858 CKTLGKPVNFVP

-912 IDEPVGELLNR
+912 MDEPVGELLDR

-929 EDTLRGGA
+929 DEVLSSNGRPRDVA
-937 QPEAVTSRRRGRG
+937 ARRLGRA
-950 DLTGPLATVLD
+950 DVTGPLAVVLD
-961 APDVVWAGRM
+961 APDVQWAGRT
-971 ATNPVHRIAGP
+971 AKNPVHRIADPADWLVHDGSDGP
-982 REWQVHGDISG
+982 QSR
-993 PEMPRATHSSTGARL
+993 RATHSFTGARL
-1008 QVSADDQVV
+1008 EVDGDRVV
-1017 LSVPISGTWIEIR
+1017 LSVPVSATWIDIP
-1030 FTLPANTVDGGA
+1030 FTLPPNTIDGGT
-1042 PVVRTKDATAAMRAV
+1042 PVVSTEDAATAMRAV
-1057 LAIAAGVDGPDALP
+1057 LAIAAGVDGPDSLP
-1071 RVHAGTATV
+1071 AVVDGTANVTV
-1080 TAKWNPERVADHTG
+1080 HWDPERVADHTG

-1099 GESLA
+1099 GEPLA

-1111 DALVGRCWPAV
+1111 DALVGLCWPAV
-1122 FAAIGSAVTHTGVPV
+1122 FAAIGSAVTDTGVPV
-1137 IEGLLSLVHLDHAAH
+1137 VEGLLSLVHLDHAAR
-1152 LVAPLPSVPAELTV
+1152 VVGMLPKVPAELAV
-1166 TATASMAFDTEI
+1166 TATASPAIDTDL
-1178 GRVVPI
+1178 GRVVRV
-1184 SVTVALKDGQ
+1184 SVTIADADGAT
-1194 VLARLAERFA
+1194 LATLDERFA
-1204 IRGRTGA
+1204 ILGRTGTA
-1211 LELADP
+1211 ELADP

-1224 SDNAT
+1224 SENAT
-1229 DTPRRRRRDVSVVA
+1229 DTPRRRRRDVRLTA

-1253 SGDHNPIHTDRS
+1253 SGDHNPIHTDRA

-1300 ARLIGWTARFLGMV
+1300 ARLVGWTARFLGMV
-1314 RPGDDVDFRVD
+1314 RPGDEVDFRVE

-1332 AEVVEVSARVRRG
+1332 AEVLEVAARIG
-1345 RSEAT
+1345 
-1350 QGAGSAS
+1350 S

-1364 ARLAAPKTVYA
+1364 ARLAAPHTVYA
-1375 FPGQGIQYKGMGM
+1375 FPGQGIQHKGMGM
-1388 EVRAR
+1388 DVRAR

-1402 TADKFTRDTLGFS
+1402 KADKFTRETLGFS
-1415 VLSVVRD
+1415 VLHVVRD

-1433 YHHPDGVLYL
+1433 YNHPEGVLYL

-1466 AFVEDAIACG
+1466 AFVEGAIACG

-1484 LACVTGVYE
+1484 LACVTGIYE
-1493 LEALLEMVFQR
+1493 LEALLETVFHR

-1531 IDLPDAD
+1531 IDLPDD
-1538 VPAFV
+1538 EVPGFV
-1543 ADIAER
+1543 AEIAER

-1559 NLRGAQYA
+1559 NLRGSQYA
-1567 IAGTVRGLEA
+1567 IAGTVRGLEE

-1585 RELAGGRRSF
+1585 REITGGKRSF

-1606 SKVLRVGVAEFRR
+1606 SRVLRVGVAEFRR
-1619 SLDRVLP
+1619 SLERVMP
-1626 HDADPDLIVGRYI
+1626 RDKNPDVIIGRYI
-1639 PNLVPRPFSLDRD
+1639 PNLVPRPFTLDRD
-1652 FIQQIRDLVPAEPL
+1652 FIQEIRDLVPAEPL
-1666 DEILADYDTWRREQP
+1666 DAILADYDTWLAERRN
-1681 REMTRTVFI
+1681 EMARIVLI

-1712 EPAAGGLGVERFVE
+1712 EQAAGGLGVERFVE
-1726 IGVKSSPTVAG
+1726 IGVKSAPTVAG
-1737 LAANTLKLPEYAHST
+1737 LATNTLKLPEYAHST
-1752 IEVLNAER
+1752 VEVLNAER

-1767 TDTDPEPDL
+1767 TDTDPEPEPEEVADEPAAPEGATEL
-1776 DGSDDSDAPASDGAL
+1776 AAAPA
-1791 KPDVAP
+1791 P
-1797 AVAPTGA
+1797 
-1804 GAPSGAL
+1804 APSA
-1811 KSDVAPA
+1811 
-1818 VAPTGAGAP
+1818 AP
-1827 SGALR
+1827 STGPR
-1832 PDDIAF
+1832 PDDIGF

-1850 SAKMRV
+1850 SAKMRI

-1904 AQVTKL
+1904 SQVTKL
-1910 ARTYKPYGPVLSDA
+1910 ARTYKPFGPVLSDA
-1924 INDHLR
+1924 INDQLR
-1930 SALGPSGKRPGA
+1930 TVLGPSGKRPGA
-1942 IAERVKKF
+1942 IAERVKKT

-1955 GWAKHVTI
+1955 GWAKHVTV
-1963 EVALGTREGSSV
+1963 EVALGTREGTSV
-1975 RGGPLGGLHDGAL
+1975 RGGAMGHLHEGAL
-1988 TDGAAVEK
+1988 ADAASVDK
-1996 VIDAAVA
+1996 VIDAAVTS
-2003 AVAARRGT
+2003 VAARRGI
-2011 AMALPSSGAGGATV
+2011 AVALPSSGGGGGATV

-2032 FTEQITGRDG
+2032 FTDQITGRDG
-2042 VLASAARLV
+2042 VLASAARLI
-2051 LNQLGLDDPVSA
+2051 LNQLGHDDPVSA
-2063 PAGSI
+2063 AP
-2068 AATEADLVDLVSA
+2068 AATDAELIDLVTA
-2081 ELGSDWPRLV
+2081 ELGADWPRLV
-2091 APVFDGKK
+2091 APVFDAKK

-2108 SAREELVKL
+2108 SAREDLVKL
-2117 WLLDDGEIDADWARL
+2117 WLTDEGDVDARWTSL

-2142 VAMQATWWQGKSLA
+2142 VATQATWWQGKALA
-2156 AGRQI
+2156 TGRQI
-2161 HASLYGRIAGGAE
+2161 HASLYGRIAAGAE
-2174 NPDKGPH
+2174 NPDPGH
-2181 SDEVAVVTGASK
+2181 YSNEVAVVTGASK
-2193 GSIATSVV
+2193 GSIAASVV
-2201 GRLLAGGA
+2201 ARLLDGGA
-2209 TVVATTSR
+2209 TVIATTSK
-2217 LDDERLAFYRN
+2217 LDDERLAFYRG

-2250 TDIDALVEWIG
+2250 SDIDALSEWIG
-2261 HEQTESLGPQ
+2261 TEQTESLGPQ
-2271 SIHIKDALTPT
+2271 SIHIKDAQTPT

-2290 RVTGDLSEA
+2290 RVAGDLSEA
-2299 GSRAEMEMKVLLWAV
+2299 GSRSEMEMKVLLWAV
-2314 QRLIGGLSRIGAER
+2314 QRLIGGLSKIGAER

-2352 YGEAKSALDAVVTR
+2352 YGEAKSALDALVSR
-2366 WNAESSWAQR
+2366 WHAESSWAAR

-2390 GLMGRNDAIVDAVE
+2390 GLMGHNDAIVDAVE

-2416 AAMLLQLCTVEAR
+2416 AAMLLGLCDVESKV
-2429 AAAAHTPVKA
+2429 AAASTPIKA
-2439 DLTGGLGE
+2439 DLTGGLAE
-2447 AKLDMAALAAKARE
+2447 ANLDMAELAAKARE
-2461 QAASESDTEA
+2461 QATSGEHATEDVA
-2471 PEVGI
+2471 AEGTI
-2476 GKAIS
+2476 A
-2481 ALPSPPRGYLPA
+2481 ALPSPPRPVTPA
-2493 PPPPWADLDLDPADL
+2493 PPPEWGDLDVDPADL

-2514 AELGPYGSSRTRF
+2514 AEIGPYGSSRTRF

-2559 WYDSESGDL
+2559 WYDTESGDL
-2568 VDESELVERY
+2568 VDETELVERY
-2578 HDTVVRRCGIRE
+2578 HDTVVERVGIRE

-2624 ARAFVQFDPEHTV
+2624 ARGFVEFDPEHTV
-2637 VRPVSESGDWQVT
+2637 IRPVPDSSDWQVT

-2665 SRTVGAQIPTG
+2665 SRVVGAQIPTG
-2676 FNPTVYGLSQDMA
+2676 FDPTVYGISQDMA
-2689 NSTDRVALWN
+2689 SSTDRVALWN

-2750 RNKPNDILQE
+2750 RSKPNDILQE

-2779 AMVHPV
+2779 AMIHPV

-2802 RVGKAELVVA
+2802 RLGKAELVVA

-2818 TLEAVIGFGDMAAT
+2818 TLEAIIGFGDMAAT
-2832 ADTAMMRGRGI
+2832 ADTSMMRGRGI

-2851 NDRRRLGFLEA
+2851 NDRRRLGFVEA

-2892 FADGVHTSI
+2892 FADGVHSSI

-2912 RGGKDSV
+2912 RGGKDSA

-2962 GRSAGAP
+2962 GRSEGAP
-2969 LLIVSQKSLT
+2969 LFVVSQKSLT

-2991 MGMCQMLRDGV
+2991 MGLCQMLRDGV

-3013 DELTS
+3013 DELAS
-3018 SAHFVWVRD
+3018 SAHFVWVRE
-3027 TLRLGGKFPLKAGL
+3027 TLRLGEKFPLKAGML
-3041 ITSLGFGHVS
+3041 TSLGFGHVS
-3051 GLVALVHPQAFV
+3051 GLVALVHPQAFI
-3063 ASLKPEQRADYQQRA
+3063 AALDAEQRADYQRRA
-3078 EARLVAGQRRL
+3078 EARLLAGQRRL
-3089 MSAIAGGAPMYERPA
+3089 VSAIAGGAPMYERPS
-3104 DRRFGQEVSEKRQEA
+3104 DRRFDHDAPEKRQEA
-3119 AMLLNAASRLGDGDV
+3119 AMLLNPASRLGEGEAYEV
-3134 FAIG
+3134 SAG

>member
-1 MTIYEQDGAPRTEL
+1 MTIHEHDRVSADRDGNGPHSGHL
-15 GAGSPSE
+15 PLAGDTH
-22 ARGVP
+22 
-27 AERAGSA
+27 
-34 RVQSAPALVDRLTA
+34 ALVDRLTA
-48 GESYAVAFGG
+48 GEPYAVAFGG

-66 LEELVSSAGV
+66 LEELVSGAGI

-81 TLVGEVDV
+81 TLVGEVDL

-94 AEELVVVRPIGFH
+94 AKELVVVRPIGFE
-107 PLRWVRALAAEDP
+107 PMQWVRALAAEDS
-120 VPSAKQLT
+120 VPSDKHLT
-128 SAAVSV
+128 SSAVSL

-142 AAVRALTRQGLDLAG
+142 AAIHALARQGMDLKA
-157 TPPVAVVGHSQGM
+157 TPPVALAGHSQGV
-170 LGVESVKAGGAR
+170 LAVEALKAGGAR
-182 DIELLALAQL
+182 DVELLALAQL
-192 IGAAGTLVAR
+192 LGAAGTLVAR
-202 RRGISILGDR
+202 RRGISVLGDR

-218 TNADPEQIYRLL
+218 TNADPERIQRLL
-230 EDFSQDV
+230 DDFAQDV

-250 RRAVVIT
+250 RRSVVIT
-257 GTPEQLSRFELYCK
+257 GTPEQLSRFELYCR
-271 QISEKQE
+271 QISEKEE
-278 ADRKNKVRGG
+278 ADRKNKIRGG
-288 AVFAPVFE
+288 DVFAPVFD
-296 PVQVEVGFHSP
+296 PVQVEVGFHTP

-312 IDIVAGWAE
+312 IDIVGGWAE
-321 KTGLDVDLAREL
+321 KVGLDVALAREL
-333 TEAILVRQVDWVDE
+333 AESILVRKVDWVDE
-347 IIGVHEAGAR
+347 ITRVHEAGAR

-380 VGIVPAATR
+380 IGIVPAATR
-389 GGQRNLFTVGAVPEV
+389 GGQRNLFTVGATPEV
-404 SRAWSTYAP
+404 ARAWSSYAP
-413 SVVQLPDGRVKLST
+413 TVVRLPDGRVKLST

-464 LAGGGQVTEEIFEA
+464 LAGGGQVTEEIFHN
-478 RIDEL
+478 RIEEL
-483 TGLLEPGRG
+483 SGLLDAGRTY
-492 IQFNALFLDP
+492 QFNALFLDP

-522 APIDGLV
+522 AAIDGV
-529 ISAGIPELEDAVE
+529 VVSAGVPDLEDAVE
-542 LIGELND
+542 LIAELND
-549 IGISHVVFKPGTVE
+549 IGISHVVFKPGTIE

-572 TEVPTR
+572 TEVPTK
-578 PVIVHIEGGRAGGHH
+578 PVIMHVEGGRAGGHH

-622 IGTPKR
+622 IGTPER
-628 AVDYLSGRWSET
+628 AAEYLSGRWAQA
-640 YGFPSMPVDGI
+640 YGFPLMPIDGI

-658 ATLEATTSPSV
+658 ATKESTTSPSV
-669 KQMLVDTQGTD
+669 KRMLVETQGTH

-703 HEIDNAAS
+703 HEIDNTAS

-728 KRRDELI
+728 ERRDEII
-735 AAMART
+735 AAMANT
-741 AKPYFGDVSEM
+741 AKPYFGDAGEM
-752 TYLQWLDRYVALA
+752 TYLQWLQRYVELT
-765 IGDGDST
+765 IGEGDST
-772 ADTAGPGSPWLADT
+772 ADTAAPGSPWLADT
-786 WRDRFARMLQRAEA
+786 WRDRFEQMLQRAEA
-800 RLHPQDRGP
+800 RLHPKDFGP
-809 IETLFADTDEHGA
+809 IETLFTDA
-822 RLLEKPQEA
+822 ALLEKPEEA
-831 IAVLVERYPDAATV
+831 IAALLARYPDAASV
-845 ALHPADVSFFNQL
+845 QLHPADVPFFVTL
-858 CKLVGKPVNFVP
+858 CKTLGKPVNFVP

-912 IDEPVGELLNR
+912 MDEPVGELLDR
-923 FEQAAV
+923 FEQAAIDEV
-929 EDTLRGGA
+929 LAAGGDPKDA
-937 QPEAVTSRRRGRG
+937 TSRRLGRP
-950 DLTGPLATVLD
+950 DVTGPLAVVLD
-961 APDVVWAGRM
+961 APDVLWAGRT
-971 ATNPVHRIAGP
+971 ATNPVHRIADPGD
-982 REWQVHGDISG
+982 WLVHDG
-993 PEMPRATHSSTGARL
+993 PESHRATNSSTGARL
-1008 QVSADDQVV
+1008 QTEGADVV
-1017 LSVPISGTWIEIR
+1017 LNVPVSGTWVDIR
-1030 FTLPANTVDGGA
+1030 FTLPANTVGGGI
-1042 PVVRTKDATAAMRAV
+1042 PVVSTEDATTAMRSV
-1057 LAIAAGVDGPDALP
+1057 LAIAAGVDGPELLP
-1071 RVHAGTATV
+1071 PVKDRTATLTV
-1080 TAKWNPERVADHTG
+1080 GWDPERVADHTG
-1094 VTATF
+1094 VTAVF
-1099 GESLA
+1099 GEPLA
-1104 PGLTTVP
+1104 PSLTTVP
-1111 DALVGRCWPAV
+1111 DALVGPCWPAV
-1122 FAAIGSAVTHTGVPV
+1122 FAAIGSAVTDAGVPV
-1137 IEGLLSLVHLDHAAH
+1137 VEGLLSLVHLDHAARM
-1152 LVAPLPSVPAELTV
+1152 VGQLPTVPAQLTV
-1166 TATASMAFDTEI
+1166 IATASTATDTDI
-1178 GRVVPI
+1178 GRVVPV
-1184 SVTVALKDGQ
+1184 SVTVASGDGA
-1194 VLARLAERFA
+1194 VIAILEERFA
-1204 IRGRTGA
+1204 ILGRTGA
-1211 LELADP
+1211 AELTDP
-1217 VRAGGAV
+1217 VQAGGAV
-1224 SDNAT
+1224 SENAT
-1229 DTPRRRRRDVSVVA
+1229 DTPRRRRRDVTLTA

-1253 SGDHNPIHTDRS
+1253 SGDHNPIHTDRA

-1300 ARLIGWTARFLGMV
+1300 ARLVGWTARFLGMV
-1314 RPGDDVDFRVD
+1314 RPGDEVDFRVE

-1332 AEVVEVSARVRRG
+1332 AEVFEVAARIG
-1345 RSEAT
+1345 
-1350 QGAGSAS
+1350 S

-1364 ARLAAPKTVYA
+1364 ARLDAPKTAYA
-1375 FPGQGIQYKGMGM
+1375 FPGQGIQHKGMGM

-1402 TADKFTRDTLGFS
+1402 SADKFTRETLGFS
-1415 VLSVVRD
+1415 VLHVVRD

-1428 ASGVH
+1428 GSGVH

-1466 AFVEDAIACG
+1466 AFAEDAIACG

-1484 LACVTGVYE
+1484 LACVTGIYE
-1493 LEALLEMVFQR
+1493 LEALLEMVFHR

-1543 ADIAER
+1543 ADIAASS
-1549 TGEFLEIVNF
+1549 GEFLEIVNF
-1559 NLRGAQYA
+1559 NLRGSQYA

-1585 RELAGGRRSF
+1585 RELSGGRRSF

-1606 SKVLRVGVAEFRR
+1606 SRVLRVGVAEFRR
-1619 SLDRVLP
+1619 SLDRVMP
-1626 HDADPDLIVGRYI
+1626 RDADPDVILGRYI

-1652 FIQQIRDLVPAEPL
+1652 FIQEIRDLVPAEPL
-1666 DEILADYDTWRREQP
+1666 DEILADYDTWRGERP
-1681 REMTRTVFI
+1681 REMARTVLI

-1700 VRWIETQDLLFT
+1700 VRWIETQDLLFI
-1712 EPAAGGLGVERFVE
+1712 EEAAGGLGVERFVE
-1726 IGVKSSPTVAG
+1726 IGVKTSPTVAG
-1737 LAANTLKLPEYAHST
+1737 LATNTLKLPEYAHST
-1752 IEVLNAER
+1752 VEVLNVER

-1767 TDTDPEPDL
+1767 TDTDPEPEPEADEPET
-1776 DGSDDSDAPASDGAL
+1776 SAVSAVPEAVSAQAAPA
-1791 KPDVAP
+1791 PAP
-1797 AVAPTGA
+1797 AG
-1804 GAPSGAL
+1804 PSGA
-1811 KSDVAPA
+1811 A
-1818 VAPTGAGAP
+1818 
-1827 SGALR
+1827 R

-1850 SAKMRV
+1850 SAKMRI

-1910 ARTYKPYGPVLSDA
+1910 ARTYKPYGSVLSDA
-1924 INDHLR
+1924 INDQLR
-1930 SALGPSGKRPGA
+1930 TVLGPSGKRPGA
-1942 IAERVKKF
+1942 IAERVKKT

-1955 GWAKHVTI
+1955 GWAKHVTV
-1963 EVALGTREGSSV
+1963 EVALGTREGTSV
-1975 RGGPLGGLHDGAL
+1975 RGDALGNLHEGAMA
-1988 TDGAAVEK
+1988 DAASVDK

-2003 AVAARRGT
+2003 SVAARRGV
-2011 AMALPSSGAGGATV
+2011 AVALPSAGGGGGATV
-2025 DAAALSE
+2025 DAAALSQ
-2032 FTEQITGRDG
+2032 FTDQITGRDG

-2051 LNQLGLDDPVSA
+2051 LGQLGLDDPVT
-2063 PAGSI
+2063 
-2068 AATEADLVDLVSA
+2068 AAVTASDAELIDLVTA

-2091 APVFDGKK
+2091 APAFDAKK

-2108 SAREELVKL
+2108 SAREDLVKL
-2117 WLLDDGEIDADWARL
+2117 WLADEGEIDADWVRL
-2132 SERFEGAGHV
+2132 SQRFEGAGHV
-2142 VAMQATWWQGKSLA
+2142 VATQATWWQGKSLA
-2156 AGRQI
+2156 TGRQV
-2161 HASLYGRIAGGAE
+2161 HASLYGRIAAGAE
-2174 NPDKGPH
+2174 NPDPGSY
-2181 SDEVAVVTGASK
+2181 SDEIAVVTGASK
-2193 GSIATSVV
+2193 GSIAASVAA
-2201 GRLLAGGA
+2201 RLLDGGA
-2209 TVVATTSR
+2209 TVIATTSK
-2217 LDDERLAFYRN
+2217 LDDERLAFYRT

-2250 TDIDALVEWIG
+2250 SDIDALVEWVG
-2261 HEQTESLGPQ
+2261 NEQVESLGPQ
-2271 SIHIKDALTPT
+2271 SIHIKDAQTPT

-2290 RVTGDLSEA
+2290 RVVGDLSEA

-2314 QRLIGGLSRIGAER
+2314 QRLIGGLSTIGAER

-2352 YGEAKSALDAVVTR
+2352 YGEAKSALDAVVSR
-2366 WNAESSWAQR
+2366 WQAESSWAAR

-2390 GLMGRNDAIVDAVE
+2390 GLMGHNDAIVTAVE

-2416 AAMLLQLCTVEAR
+2416 AAMLLDLCDVESKV
-2429 AAAAHTPVKA
+2429 AAASSPIKA
-2439 DLTGGLGE
+2439 DLTGGLGD
-2447 AKLDMAALAAKARE
+2447 ANLDMAELAAKARE
-2461 QAASESDTEA
+2461 EMSAEATADEESA
-2471 PEVGI
+2471 GGI
-2476 GKAIS
+2476 SGIVA
-2481 ALPSPPRGYLPA
+2481 ALPSPPRGYTPA
-2493 PPPPWADLDLDPADL
+2493 PPPEWDDLDVDLSDL

-2559 WYDSESGDL
+2559 WYDTESGEL
-2568 VDESELVERY
+2568 IDEAELVERY
-2578 HDTVVRRCGIRE
+2578 HDTVVERVGIRE

-2604 LLVSVFLDKDFTF
+2604 LLVSVFLDKDFSF

-2624 ARAFVQFDPEHTV
+2624 ARAFVEFDPEHTI
-2637 VRPVSESGDWQVT
+2637 VRPVPDSADWQVI

-2676 FNPTVYGLSQDMA
+2676 FDPTVWGISQDMA
-2689 NSTDRVALWN
+2689 TSIDRVALWN
-2699 IVATVDAFLSS
+2699 IVATVDAFLSA
-2710 GFTPTELMRWVHPGL
+2710 GFTPVELMRWVHPSL

-2769 VIQSY
+2769 VVQSY
-2774 VGSYG
+2774 IGSYG
-2779 AMVHPV
+2779 AMIHPV
-2785 GACATAAVSVEE
+2785 AACATAAVSVEE

-2802 RVGKAELVVA
+2802 RLGKAELVVA

-2818 TLEAVIGFGDMAAT
+2818 TLEAIIGFGDMAAT
-2832 ADTAMMRGRGI
+2832 ADTSMMRGRGI
-2843 HDSKFSRP
+2843 DDAKFSRP
-2851 NDRRRLGFLEA
+2851 NDRRRLGFVEA
-2862 QGGGTILLA
+2862 QGGGSILLA

-2881 PVLAVVAYAQS
+2881 PVLAVVAFAQS
-2892 FADGVHTSI
+2892 FGDGVHTSI

-2912 RGGKDSV
+2912 RGGRDSA
-2919 LARSLAKLGVGADDI
+2919 LARALAKLGVGADDI

-2962 GRSAGAP
+2962 GRSEGAP
-2969 LLIVSQKSLT
+2969 LFVVSQKSLT

-2991 MGMCQMLRDGV
+2991 MGLCQILRDGV

-3013 DELTS
+3013 NELAGA
-3018 SAHFVWVRD
+3018 AHFVWVRD
-3027 TLRLGGKFPLKAGL
+3027 TLRLGGRFALKAGML
-3041 ITSLGFGHVS
+3041 TSLGFGHVS
-3051 GLVALVHPQAFV
+3051 GLVALVHPQAFI
-3063 ASLKPEQRADYQQRA
+3063 ASLDPGQRADYQRRA
-3078 EARLVAGQRRL
+3078 DARLLAGQRRL
-3089 MSAIAGGAPMYERPA
+3089 ASAIAGGAPMYERPP
-3104 DRRFGQEVSEKRQEA
+3104 DRRFAHDAPEKPQEA
-3119 AMLLNAASRLGDGDV
+3119 AMLLNPAARLGDGE
-3134 FAIG
+3134 AYIG